1 MAAASRFV
9 RAPSAARTS
18 SRPSRPAP
26 LQPGVDAFA
35 RSSAAVSGPRSIR
48 TGDRPRVKQLDRKL
62 VRGKRVIAA
71 IESVAGSRSTS
82 MPERDVTAAL
92 RYTAPGRELTRPIV
106 DAAITPNR

>member
-1 MAAASRFV
+1 M
-9 RAPSAARTS
+9 
-18 SRPSRPAP
+18 
-26 LQPGVDAFA
+26 
-35 RSSAAVSGPRSIR
+35 
-48 TGDRPRVKQLDRKL
+48 
-62 VRGKRVIAA
+62 RGKRVIAA